1 MSDCYEKMSCLRDQ
15 LAATAYSAMASG
27 AENVDTHEMGE
38 VVDMI
43 KDIAEYERNH
53 YQACYYKS
61 VVNAMKYNGNDRR
74 GYMPVTNTDDDIWYN
89 DRARDRYGVD
99 WNDDYGRHYN
109 QYKSAK
115 RHYTETHDMMDKDQM
130 TEHAKEHLNTMMD
143 SVREMWRDAD
153 PELRQKIKDDM
164 TRLTNE
170 LM

>member
-1 MSDCYEKMSCLRDQ
+1 MGDCFEKMSCMKDQ
-15 LAATAYSAMASG
+15 LAAAAYSALSCG
-27 AENVDTHEMGE
+27 IENVDASEMGE

-61 VVNAMKYNGNDRR
+61 VVNAMRSNDRR
-74 GYMPVTNTDDDIWYN
+74 GYMPPISDEDDVWYN
-89 DRARDRYGVD
+89 RERDRYGVD
-99 WNDDYGRHYN
+99 WDDDYGRHYN

-115 RHYTETHDMMDKDQM
+115 RHYTETHDMTDKDQM
-130 TEHAKEHLNTMMD
+130 DEHAKEHIDKMLD

>member
-1 MSDCYEKMSCLRDQ
+1 MGDCYEKMSCLKDQ
-15 LAATAYSAMASG
+15 LSAAAYSAMSCG
-27 AENVDTHEMGE
+27 IENVDAHELGE

-43 KDIAEYERNH
+43 KDVAEYERNY

-61 VVNAMKYNGNDRR
+61 VVNAMRNSNDRR
-74 GYMPVTNTDDDIWYN
+74 GYMPPISDEDDGWY
-89 DRARDRYGVD
+89 RERDRYGVD
-99 WNDDYGRHYN
+99 WDDNYGRHYN

-115 RHYTETHDMMDKDQM
+115 RHYTETHDMMDKDRM
-130 TEHAKEHLNTMMD
+130 DEHAKEHIDKMLD